1 MQFETHLLNE
11 LHAFRYPG
19 EDAQYSLVISHGLGG
34 HAGIYDRFCEH
45 HAPRGVDIWTYDAP
59 GHGRS
64 TTNRPRGQWDM
75 AEWAQASRDF
85 AKLAKEKSG
94 LPVFTLGSSLGVA
107 AAISSLDSS
116 DVAGAILMGSGAVP
130 GSALM
135 DTRTGP
141 WRSDDFK
148 AVLEQMGRGV
158 QLHIPTFFNF
168 DEDYGYSGAQK
179 QKELDPFNT
188 WSYDLASWASLFQ
201 YIPPVLPAD
210 NTKPVLYTAGS
221 DDPHF
226 PPAVLDAMAGTIGG
240 PVQKKLF
247 ENSHHQLMLFET
259 ESFSDA
265 VHGFCTEIIAS
276 TN

>member
-1 MQFETHLLNE
+1 VRFEKHLLNE
-11 LHAFRYPG
+11 LHAFRFTG
-19 EDAQYSLVISHGLGG
+19 EDAKYALIVSHGLGG

-45 HAPRGVDIWTYDAP
+45 HAPKGVDIWCYDAP

-75 AEWAQASRDF
+75 AEWVQASRDF
-85 AKLAKEKSG
+85 AKYAKELGG

-107 AAISSLDSS
+107 AAVSSLDSS
-116 DVAGAILMGSGAVP
+116 DVTGAVLMGSGAVP
-130 GSALM
+130 GSVLM
-135 DTRTGP
+135 DMRAGP

-188 WSYDLASWASLFQ
+188 WSYDFASWASLFQ
-201 YIPPVLPAD
+201 YVPPVLPAE
-210 NTKPVLYTAGS
+210 NKKPVLYTAGS
-221 DDPHF
+221 EDPNF
-226 PPAVLDAMAGTIGG
+226 PPEIFNAMADTIGG
-240 PVQKKLF
+240 PVHKKLF
-247 ENSHHQLMLFET
+247 EDSHHQLMLFET
-259 ESFSDA
+259 QRFSEA
-265 VHGFCTEIIAS
+265 VHEFCLEIIS
-276 TN
+276 